1 MGCKDKQFECGAIL
15 TPFKKGEVAM
25 SKILNFPKVVA
36 YVIRDVFHFE
46 DSKIVHISD
55 YQKDHKTVGY
65 DDEHLAG
72 SPKKPPSQV
81 IDDDDDSFEEEDYI
95 DKRSSADKAIYFS
108 SFISF

>member
-1 MGCKDKQFECGAIL
+1 
-15 TPFKKGEVAM
+15 M

-55 YQKDHKTVGY
+55 YQKDHKAAGY
-65 DDEHLAG
+65 DDEHLAS
-72 SPKKPPSQV
+72 SPKKSPSQV
-81 IDDDDDSFEEEDYI
+81 IDDEDDDDSFEEGDCM